1 MKYFAVQVR
10 TLKEDTYIQ
19 RINDFLSFR
28 PDKQEFFFPKRKL
41 PIRRMGKTVHE
52 IRPVFPGYIFVAA
65 DGIDPELFNIMRAT
79 KDFTRFLKNN
89 RDITA
94 IEGRD
99 LTILRHFLQF
109 GGVAETS
116 EVSFDENDRIIV
128 KSGPMQGLE
137 GFIVKVDKRKK
148 RAKISLDFAKENF
161 LIDLAFDVLEENR
174 NEPQ

>member
-10 TLKEDTYIQ
+10 TLKEDAYIE
-19 RINDFLSFR
+19 RVSGYLHFR
-28 PDKQEFFFPKRKL
+28 QDKQEFFFPKRKL
-41 PIRRMGKTVHE
+41 AVRRMGKTTHE
-52 IRPVFPGYIFVAA
+52 IRPIFPGYIFVSAEA
-65 DGIDPELFNIMRAT
+65 IDPQLFNIMRGT

-109 GGVAETS
+109 GGIAETS
-116 EVSFDENDRIIV
+116 EVGFDENDRIVV

-137 GFIVKVDKRKK
+137 GLIVKVDKRKK
-148 RAKISLDFAKENF
+148 RAKIALDFANEHF
-161 LIDLAFDVLEENR
+161 LIDLAFDILEESR